1 MQETPS
7 TKSSKWAGM
16 HTHWDTEVRTLD
28 SQHKHNE
35 LVDMQQWQGNEQM
48 GIF

>member
-7 TKSSKWAGM
+7 TKSSKWVGM
-16 HTHWDTEVRTLD
+16 HTYWDTEVRTLD
-28 SQHKHNE
+28 SHYKHNE
-35 LVDMQQWQGNEQM
+35 LVDMQQWRGNEQM